1 MFYDP
6 RANDHGL
13 PHNPFK
19 AVVVPRPIGWIS
31 TLSPDGRPNLA
42 PFSFFNAVAER
53 PPIVMFSAGGKG
65 PEDHRFKDSV
75 WYAEK
80 TGEFV
85 VNLATYPLREAVNMS
100 SAPTS
105 GDEFVLAG
113 LDTLPSVKVKPPRVA
128 ASPVHLECTTLQV
141 IDLPADDER
150 IAYRM
155 VLGQV
160 VGVHIADEAIVD
172 GRVAID
178 RLQPVSRLG
187 YMEWGTV
194 GEVFVQHR
202 PDAGGRIKTPGG

>member
-19 AVVVPRPIGWIS
+19 AIVVPRPIGWIS
-31 TLSPDGRPNLA
+31 TLSPEGRPNLA

-53 PPIVMFSAGGKG
+53 PPIVMFSAGGHG
-65 PEDHRFKDSV
+65 PEGHRFKDSV

-85 VNLATYPLREAVNMS
+85 VNLATYDLREAVNMS
-100 SAPTS
+100 SAPT
-105 GDEFVLAG
+105 GLDEFDLAE
-113 LDTLPSVKVKPPRVA
+113 LDTLPSRKVKPPRVA

-160 VGVHIADEAIVD
+160 VGVHIADEVIEN
-172 GRVAID
+172 GRVAIE
-178 RLQPVSRLG
+178 RLRPVSRLG
-187 YMEWGTV
+187 YMEWGTI
-194 GEVFVQHR
+194 GEVFTQNR
-202 PDAGGRIKTPGG
+202 PDAEGRIKAPKN